1 MPKTSL
7 NMLKTI
13 EKRQNL
19 PEKCPRFFGFF
30 CIFLQTKIFTIFL
43 VLKTKRNNDEN
54 KQNFARVII
63 NSYRFC
69 GIV

>member
-1 MPKTSL
+1 
-7 NMLKTI
+7 MLKTI

-19 PEKCPRFFGFF
+19 PEKCQRFFGFF
-30 CIFLQTKIFTIFL
+30 CIFLQTKFQAKIL
-43 VLKTKRNNDEN
+43 VPKTKRNNDEN
-54 KQNFARVII
+54 KRNFAKVII

>member
-13 EKRQNL
+13 EKCQNL

-30 CIFLQTKIFTIFL
+30 CIFLQTKFQLNFL
-43 VLKTKRNNDEN
+43 VLKNKKKKDSVSKLLITK
-54 KQNFARVII
+54 
-63 NSYRFC
+63 
-69 GIV
+69 